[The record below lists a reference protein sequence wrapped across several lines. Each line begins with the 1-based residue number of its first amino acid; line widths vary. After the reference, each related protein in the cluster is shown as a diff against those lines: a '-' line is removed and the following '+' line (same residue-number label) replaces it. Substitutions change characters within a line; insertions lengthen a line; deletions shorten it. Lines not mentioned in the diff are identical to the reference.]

1 MKTPR
6 PVIHDNTTFLARQHG
21 RSFVWHVREA
31 RRIGAL
37 ARRFRERSLR
47 EACPGWAWNT
57 YVKYPE
63 RHPELFLKHGNG
75 HYSLVEDEESPGG
88 CIRSRQPDDTLP
100 LGRECY
106 MSKGW
111 DDSARRPAG
120 DSTWASEL
128 AASDP
133 RSRRVSRPAAR
144 KPRPRRGLRPPRR
157 PRRAPQ

>member
-6 PVIHDNTTFLARQHG
+6 PVIHDNTTFLARRHG

-37 ARRFRERSLR
+37 APRFRERSLR

-75 HYSLVEDEESPGG
+75 HCSLVEDEGIARRVHSIPATRRHLAAWTES
-88 CIRSRQPDDTLP
+88 CV
-100 LGRECY
+100 
-106 MSKGW
+106 SKGW

-120 DSTWASEL
+120 DSTWVSEL
-128 AASDP
+128 AASVP

-157 PRRAPQ
+157 PERAPQ